1 MSIAIAEEAVTEV
14 AEEVTSGRLRL
25 DIGGN
30 LLDAI
35 LGYLVV
41 FIGLTLLMCVVIIV
55 GKIMVARM
63 KKPAPAPE
71 TKAPEAAAAWTGS
84 TRSQPEPHR
93 RRSQGHWQSRRQ
105 CP

>member
-14 AEEVTSGRLRL
+14 AEEVTGGRLRL

-41 FIGLTLLMCVVIIV
+41 FIGLTLLMLVIRIISLAMRLQV
-55 GKIMVARM
+55 SLTIMV
-63 KKPAPAPE
+63 
-71 TKAPEAAAAWTGS
+71 
-84 TRSQPEPHR
+84 
-93 RRSQGHWQSRRQ
+93 
-105 CP
+105 